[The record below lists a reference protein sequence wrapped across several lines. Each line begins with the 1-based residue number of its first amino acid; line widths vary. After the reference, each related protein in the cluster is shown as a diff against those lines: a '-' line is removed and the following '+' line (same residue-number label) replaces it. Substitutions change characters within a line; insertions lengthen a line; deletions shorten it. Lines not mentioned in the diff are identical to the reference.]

1 MAQTHTPTLV
11 EAIADGLEA
20 SVDGRGFNADHQ
32 RAFMLA
38 NAAPA
43 MLEALRLAFETY
55 SDITSADF
63 SIGKDRPAR
72 DAMEAAIAQATG
84 DAS

>member
-1 MAQTHTPTLV
+1 
-11 EAIADGLEA
+11 
-20 SVDGRGFNADHQ
+20 
-32 RAFMLA
+32 
-38 NAAPA
+38 